1 MFKMGPLGSIAIL
14 TFAAALQFVGP
25 SWVSAQEAEPS
36 RPYLGVIVEQSA
48 ESIVIIKVM
57 DPKGPVAAAGLKVG
71 DVIESIN
78 GVAISKTE
86 DMGAALKGKGVDDTV
101 KFAIKRDGKSVSASV
116 KLIAAPEGA
125 PAGGVEVEK
134 GEPGEGAPP
143 PLPDPDAG
151 VPSAPSVPGPA
162 RPYLGLTVVP
172 LDRRGAAAPNVRGG
186 AEISSVRKDSPAAR
200 VGFPLGA
207 VIIRVNE
214 TPVNNPDDLINFIAA
229 MEPGK
234 EIELSYMHNE
244 RLYRKTVKL
253 SAIGGAGVPS
263 KTEMEDISPPPAPTP
278 NSNPKTSPVPRTST
292 PAPKEDRPILNGIGR
307 ILNNGGLAPGAAGAT
322 TQQQV
327 DELRSLVSALEE
339 RIAKLEAELA
349 ALKPAKPEEAP
360 VPATPGNPLP

>member
-1 MFKMGPLGSIAIL
+1 MSKMVRMGSIAVL
-14 TFAAALQFVGP
+14 TFVAAMQLAGSGWLL
-25 SWVSAQEAEPS
+25 AQETAAPQEPPK
-36 RPYLGVIVEQSA
+36 PYLGVIVEQGEETA
-48 ESIVIIKVM
+48 GVVVIDL
-57 DPKGPVAAAGLKVG
+57 DPKGPAGAAGLKAG

-78 GVAISKTE
+78 GVAIGKTD
-86 DMGAALKGKGVDDTV
+86 DMGAALKGLGVGATLKFVV
-101 KFAIKRDGKSVSASV
+101 KREGKSVNADV
-116 KLIAAPEGA
+116 KLVAAPSGA

-134 GEPGEGAPP
+134 GPGEGAPA

-172 LDRRGAAAPNVRGG
+172 HARGG
-186 AEISSVRKDSPAAR
+186 AAISSIRKDSPAAR
-200 VGFPLGA
+200 VGFPLGG

-214 TPVNNPDDLINFIAA
+214 TPVDKPDDLIDFIAT

-263 KTEMEDISPPPAPTP
+263 KVEMEDVSPPPAPAP
-278 NSNPKTSPVPRTST
+278 NSTPKTT
-292 PAPKEDRPILNGIGR
+292 PAPRATTPPPREDRPILNGIGR
-307 ILNNGGLAPGAAGAT
+307 ILNNGGLTPGVAAAPANMGM
-322 TQQQV
+322 QQQV
-327 DELRSLVSALEE
+327 DELKALVVALEE

-349 ALKPAKPEEAP
+349 AMKPAKPEEAP
-360 VPATPGNPLP
+360 VPATPGEPSP